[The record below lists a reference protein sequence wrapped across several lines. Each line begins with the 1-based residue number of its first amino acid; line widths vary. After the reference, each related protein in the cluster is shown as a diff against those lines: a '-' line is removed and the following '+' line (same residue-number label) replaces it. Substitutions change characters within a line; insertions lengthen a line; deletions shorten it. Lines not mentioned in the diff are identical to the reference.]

1 MNILAC
7 ISEFFTAILELL
19 TVGWDFA
26 VGATWDNARI
36 RRFIAGAFISLG
48 ICLLM
53 IALGFLFKLKVLIVV
68 ASALAALI
76 AFAIGK
82 ALRIA
87 VKISIELTKL
97 GESATKTAIGKIV
110 SIPILGKMIDP
121 LGDISEWTAIELS
134 KALQSA
140 LTGIKNSLSF
150 AVTIAMTFAFIGA
163 FTAIRGVG
171 YYTLNNLM
179 VLGLSALFT
188 SMFFVYASW
197 KLKTFGYVL
206 YVAWMYLFI
215 GWFVIPIQV
224 QGTMDMVEG
233 WTIKNSLIATYTHG
247 SDILIAVPAK
257 TPLYSEEFGKFVYA
271 GKSGEKEIN
280 ARVINR
286 KNDPDSKEPM
296 YEAKFPLDGFDNL
309 YVGGKNYYVPASM
322 VTPVPV
328 KVAKIK
334 TSGGNKTEGSGGT
347 KYFGLGYHEI
357 SLEAGES
364 VLIRLPDPDKQ
375 PVHWELAPEKK
386 GDYEMTPYGGQ
397 AINYSKEVN
406 KYTRMDRINL
416 FYLSTKE
423 KMIFKLNVTPQQV

>member
-1 MNILAC
+1 MLENIIEC
-7 ISEFFTAILELL
+7 IVEFFTGIWELL
-19 TVGWDFA
+19 SGGWDFVA
-26 VGATWDNARI
+26 GATWDNR
-36 RRFIAGAFISLG
+36 RVKRFIAGAFISLG

-197 KLKTFGYVL
+197 KLKTFGYIL

-224 QGTMDMVEG
+224 QGTMDWIEAK
-233 WTIKNSLIATYTHG
+233 TIHRALVATNG
-247 SDILIAVPAK
+247 SQGDKLIAVPAK
-257 TPLYSEEFGKFVYA
+257 TPLYIERRGEFVFDH
-271 GKSGEKEIN
+271 KSGEEVVN
-280 ARVINR
+280 ARVIGR
-286 KNDPDSKEPM
+286 KNDPESKEPM
-296 YEAKFPLDGFDNL
+296 YEAKFPVDGFNNL
-309 YVGGKNYYVPASM
+309 YVGGKTFFVPASM
-322 VTPVPV
+322 VTPVL
-328 KVAKIK
+328 AAGD
-334 TSGGNKTEGSGGT
+334 TSKKTEGSGGT
-347 KYFGLGYHEI
+347 KYFGLGHHEI

-364 VLIRLPDPDKQ
+364 MNIRLPDPDKM
-375 PVHWELAPEKK
+375 PVHWELSAEKK
-386 GDYEMTPYGGQ
+386 GEYDLAPYGGQ
-397 AINYSKEVN
+397 PINYSKEVS
-406 KYTRMDRINL
+406 KYTRMDKINL
-416 FYLSTKE
+416 FHLSTKE
-423 KMIFKLNVTPQQV
+423 KMIFKLNVVPQQV